1 MEKLFQIMEKNIFV
15 GKAVIYGE
23 TDRLFAIL
31 SLTKANSLAEI
42 LQSWTSIS
50 DLSQKHQTSLLMA
63 FSQIAAP
70 IYLNNNEMSNVAAY
84 L

>member
-1 MEKLFQIMEKNIFV
+1 MEKKYFV

-42 LQSWTSIS
+42 LQS
-50 DLSQKHQTSLLMA
+50 
-63 FSQIAAP
+63 
-70 IYLNNNEMSNVAAY
+70 
-84 L
+84 